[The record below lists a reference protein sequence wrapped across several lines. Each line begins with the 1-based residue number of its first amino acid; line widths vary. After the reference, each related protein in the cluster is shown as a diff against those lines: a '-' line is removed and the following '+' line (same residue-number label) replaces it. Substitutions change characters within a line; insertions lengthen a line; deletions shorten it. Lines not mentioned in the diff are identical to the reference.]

1 MERFFESSLKVFVEE
16 DINKTFLY
24 YLQWVTKI
32 PTGDKVVIIV
42 DIFLQRVYSSAQA
55 IGIK

>member
-1 MERFFESSLKVFVEE
+1 MERFFESSLKVFLEE
-16 DINKTFLY
+16 DINKTFFY

>member
-1 MERFFESSLKVFVEE
+1 MERFFKSSLKVFLEE
-16 DINKTFLY
+16 SVNKTFFY

-32 PTGDKVVIIV
+32 PTGDKVVITV
-42 DIFLQRVYSSAQA
+42 DIFLQRVYSSAPA